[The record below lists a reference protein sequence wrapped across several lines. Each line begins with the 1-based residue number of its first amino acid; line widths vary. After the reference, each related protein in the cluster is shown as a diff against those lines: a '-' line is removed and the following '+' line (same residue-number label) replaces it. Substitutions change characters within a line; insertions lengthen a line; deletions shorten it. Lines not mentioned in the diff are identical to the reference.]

1 LPLSLRHIGIRA
13 DDFNLVPEFLNQR
26 PGERRGGYKGS
37 KPRSKCHPRDRCFEP
52 AVFPRPMDALEA
64 HRVRPYTGSMHV
76 HAHGAGGPTRVLK
89 ISLAVTLGYIVLLVV
104 AGMRAHSLALL
115 SEAGHNLSDFLA
127 LLLSLVAVYFQTRP
141 ANSTKTYGYHRAGV
155 LAALVNATSLVAVSF
170 FIFYEAFRRLQHPE
184 HVQATVMMWVA
195 AAGVVMNG
203 VIALLLYRSSRG
215 FGGDV
220 NIRSALLHEVGD
232 TLSTAAVIAGG
243 WAILVTRNYWID
255 SALSF
260 GIAVLILW
268 SGFGIV
274 RETLNILL
282 EGTPRGMKLE
292 KIESAI
298 RSVGGVNDVHD
309 LHVWSIGSETH
320 ALSCH
325 ISIADIP
332 PSVSERILR
341 DVKDRLLHDFRID
354 HTTIQFEHAICEV
367 AHGCVIP
374 VSESEE
380 HHHHHSH

>member
-1 LPLSLRHIGIRA
+1 
-13 DDFNLVPEFLNQR
+13 
-26 PGERRGGYKGS
+26 
-37 KPRSKCHPRDRCFEP
+37 
-52 AVFPRPMDALEA
+52 
-64 HRVRPYTGSMHV
+64 MHGHV
-76 HAHGAGGPTRVLK
+76 HGAGGTTRVLK
-89 ISLAVTLGYIVLLVV
+89 ISLAMTLAYIVLLVL
-104 AGMRAHSLALL
+104 AGIRAHSLALL

-127 LLLSLVAVYFQTRP
+127 LLLSLVAIYFQSRP

-170 FIFYEAFRRLQHPE
+170 VIFYEAFRRVQHPQP
-184 HVQATVMMWVA
+184 VQASMMMWVA

-203 VIALLLYRSSRG
+203 AIALLLYRSSRRSSGG

-220 NIRSALLHEVGD
+220 NLRSALLHEVGD

-243 WAILVTRNYWID
+243 WAILVTGNYWID

-260 GIAVLILW
+260 AIGVLILW

-282 EGTPRGMKLE
+282 EGTPRGVALE
-292 KIESAI
+292 KVELAI
-298 RSVGGVNDVHD
+298 RSVEGVNDVHD
-309 LHVWSIGSETH
+309 LHCWSIGSETR

-341 DVKDRLLHDFRID
+341 DVKDRLHDDFHID
-354 HTTIQFEHAICEV
+354 HTTIQFEHAVCEV

-380 HHHHHSH
+380 HHHHHSQ

>member
-1 LPLSLRHIGIRA
+1 
-13 DDFNLVPEFLNQR
+13 
-26 PGERRGGYKGS
+26 
-37 KPRSKCHPRDRCFEP
+37 
-52 AVFPRPMDALEA
+52 
-64 HRVRPYTGSMHV
+64 MHTHV
-76 HAHGAGGPTRVLK
+76 HGAGSPTRVLK
-89 ISLAVTLGYIVLLVV
+89 ISLAVTLAYIVLLVI
-104 AGMRAHSLALL
+104 AGIRAHSLALL

-127 LLLSLVAVYFQTRP
+127 LLLSLVAVYFQSRP
-141 ANSTKTYGYHRAGV
+141 ASSTKTYGYHRAGV

-170 FIFYEAFRRLQHPE
+170 FIFYEAVRRIQHPE
-184 HVQATVMMWVA
+184 HVRASVMMWVA

-203 VIALLLYRSSRG
+203 VIALLLYRS
-215 FGGDV
+215 GGDV

-243 WAILVTRNYWID
+243 WAILATGNYWID
-255 SALSF
+255 SALS
-260 GIAVLILW
+260 IAIGALILW

-292 KIESAI
+292 KIDSAI
-298 RSVGGVNDVHD
+298 RSVVGVNDVHD

-332 PSVSERILR
+332 PSVSDRILR
-341 DVKDRLLHDFRID
+341 DVKECLRDGFRID
-354 HTTIQFEHAICEV
+354 HTTIQFEYAECEV
-367 AHGCVIP
+367 AHGCVMP
-374 VSESEE
+374 VSESEAE

>member
-1 LPLSLRHIGIRA
+1 VHLHIH
-13 DDFNLVPEFLNQR
+13 
-26 PGERRGGYKGS
+26 GE
-37 KPRSKCHPRDRCFEP
+37 
-52 AVFPRPMDALEA
+52 
-64 HRVRPYTGSMHV
+64 
-76 HAHGAGGPTRVLK
+76 GGPGRVLK
-89 ISLAVTLGYIVLLVV
+89 VSLGVTAAYIVLLVV
-104 AGMRAHSLALL
+104 AGIRAHSLALL
-115 SEAGHNLSDFLA
+115 SEAGHNLSDFLS
-127 LLLSLVAVYFQTRP
+127 LLLSLVAVYLQSRP
-141 ANSTKTYGYHRAGV
+141 ASSTKTYGYHRAGV
-155 LAALVNATSLVAVSF
+155 LAALVNAVSLVAVSF

-184 HVQATVMMWVA
+184 HVQASVMMWVA

-203 VIALLLYRSSRG
+203 VIAVLLYRT
-215 FGGDV
+215 GGDV

-243 WAILVTRNYWID
+243 WAILVTGDYWID

-260 GIAVLILW
+260 GIGALILW

-282 EGTPRGMKLE
+282 EGTPRGIKLE
-292 KIESAI
+292 RVETAI
-298 RSVGGVNDVHD
+298 RAIEGVNDVHD

-341 DVKDRLLHDFRID
+341 DVKDCLHRSFRID
-354 HTTIQFEHAICEV
+354 HTTIQFEHVICEV

-374 VSESEE
+374 VGESEE
-380 HHHHHSH
+380 HHHSD